1 MVTFAGVIYLRVPF
15 VECGCGA
22 HQALEFCAVMVHA
35 NKPTGSGLHVDIL
48 C

>member
-1 MVTFAGVIYLRVPF
+1 MVTSAGVIYLRVPF
-15 VECGCGA
+15 VERGCGG

-35 NKPTGSGLHVDIL
+35 NIPAGSGLHDDIL